1 MSIVFEK
8 LQNKKPIKKIS
19 DKKQYKEAIR
29 IWTEYDPLKM
39 KTAKGNKLNYL
50 TIYN

>member
-1 MSIVFEK
+1 MSIYKELAK
-8 LQNKKPIKKIS
+8 TI
-19 DKKQYKEAIR
+19 KKQYKEAIR

-39 KTAKGNKLNYL
+39 KTARDNNLNYL